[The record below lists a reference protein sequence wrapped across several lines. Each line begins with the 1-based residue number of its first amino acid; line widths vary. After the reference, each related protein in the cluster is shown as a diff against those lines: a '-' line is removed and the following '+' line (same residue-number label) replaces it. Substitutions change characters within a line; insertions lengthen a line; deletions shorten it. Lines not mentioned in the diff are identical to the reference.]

1 MKREASVNK
10 I

>member
-1 MKREASVNK
+1 MKREACR